1 MAKYQV
7 ISSFGGKKISTHSTL
22 RGAKLRASKSN
33 VPVDVWTTSGG
44 SFGMGVPVAHFS
56 GGKDGS
62 WSSSRKQ
69 NPTTSGHPVTAIAT
83 VKTVNALYKAQK
95 LLRMNGAPI
104 PHVWKSGKVFKI
116 GYTSSNTEGIRKG
129 IAALSGSTGVQLVQN
144 PAVSL
149 PRNKWVNASI
159 RITPDG
165 KIQAKVSSPALSR
178 SIRKRNPS
186 SKKPSKYPKCSLCG
200 KAIRDSTYTQGPD
213 GPEHNVC
220 PPTRGSGLYYM
231 SRNPRRKNPKGVSES
246 WLNQP
251 DTEATKRK
259 MMKLA
264 KTSNSLK
271 TLYKVYVWAGAWN
284 QGGDVFVGNDGIRYV
299 IHNRLKKHG
308 MTDREAFGRFGL

>member
-7 ISSFGGKKISTHSTL
+7 ISSFGGKKISTHTTL

-44 SFGMGVPVAHFS
+44 YFGMGVPVAHFS

-62 WSSSRKQ
+62 WSVSRK
-69 NPTTSGHPVTAIAT
+69 
-83 VKTVNALYKAQK
+83 
-95 LLRMNGAPI
+95 
-104 PHVWKSGKVFKI
+104 
-116 GYTSSNTEGIRKG
+116 
-129 IAALSGSTGVQLVQN
+129 QN

-159 RITPDG
+159 RITSDG

-178 SIRKRNPS
+178 SIRKRS
-186 SKKPSKYPKCSLCG
+186 
-200 KAIRDSTYTQGPD
+200 
-213 GPEHNVC
+213 
-220 PPTRGSGLYYM
+220 
-231 SRNPRRKNPKGVSES
+231 NPRKKNPKGVSES

-264 KTSNSLK
+264 RTSNSLK

-284 QGGDVFVGNDGIRYV
+284 RGGDVFVGNDGIRYV